1 MPIPPTS
8 KAAPVPRQPGTKAA
22 RQQLA
27 SAVQQSAGKAMKVTR
42 VPQTRPRWCLEASP
56 SGGQRPA
63 GTAAADNL
71 QAEVKAEPS
80 EASGLQKNSYSAAD
94 LMSRGFTA
102 ADVKRPLRYSKPVNA
117 KKE

>member
-22 RQQLA
+22 CQQLA
-27 SAVQQSAGKAMKVTR
+27 SAVQQSAGKSMKVTL

-80 EASGLQKNSYSAAD
+80 KASVLKQGSYSAAD

-102 ADVKRPLRYSKPVNA
+102 ADVKRPLSSSKPVSV
-117 KKE
+117 